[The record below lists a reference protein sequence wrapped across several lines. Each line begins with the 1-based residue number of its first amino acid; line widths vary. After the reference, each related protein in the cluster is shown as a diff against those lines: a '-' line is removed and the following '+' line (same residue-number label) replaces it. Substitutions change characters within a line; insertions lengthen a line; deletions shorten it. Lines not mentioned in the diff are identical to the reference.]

1 MRGEEHGSVVRE
13 VDRERAVM
21 RIQAAVEAGLLDVA
35 EAGRRLSAVHR
46 AADQHRLRLLVADLD
61 FTARRSTGRAV
72 LVRAGVQIFLLAVV
86 AVLLVHAF
94 LHLTGSAA
102 H

>member
-1 MRGEEHGSVVRE
+1 MSAEEHGPAVRE

-21 RIQAAVEAGLLDVA
+21 RIQAAVEAGVLDVA

-46 AADQHRLRLLVADLD
+46 APDQERLSQLVADLD
-61 FTARRSTGRAV
+61 LGARRSAGRAV
-72 LVRAGVQIFLLAVV
+72 LLRAAVQILLLAVV
-86 AVLLVHAF
+86 AVLLIHAF
-94 LHLTGSAA
+94 LQLTGS

>member
-1 MRGEEHGSVVRE
+1 MSASEHGAPVRE

-21 RIQAAVEAGLLDVA
+21 RIQAAVEAGMLDVA

-46 AADQHRLRLLVADLD
+46 ATDQQRLRQLVADLD
-61 FTARRSTGRAV
+61 FTTHRSAGRAV
-72 LVRAGVQIFLLAVV
+72 LVRAGVQILLLAAV

-94 LHLTGSAA
+94 LQLTGSAG

>member
-1 MRGEEHGSVVRE
+1 MSAEEHGSAVRE

-21 RIQAAVEAGLLDVA
+21 RIQAAVEAGVLDVA

-46 AADQHRLRLLVADLD
+46 APDQERLRQLVADLD
-61 FTARRSTGRAV
+61 LGTRRPAGRAV
-72 LVRAGVQIFLLAVV
+72 LLRAGVQILLLSVV
-86 AVLLVHAF
+86 AVLLIHAF
-94 LHLTGSAA
+94 LQLTGSAA

>member
-1 MRGEEHGSVVRE
+1 MSGEEHESAVRE

-21 RIQAAVEAGLLDVA
+21 RIQAAVEAGVLDVA

-46 AADQHRLRLLVADLD
+46 APDQQRLHQLVADLD
-61 FTARRSTGRAV
+61 FRTRRSTGRAV
-72 LVRAGVQIFLLAVV
+72 LVRAGVQILLLALV

-94 LHLTGSAA
+94 LQLTASAA